1 MTEENLGNVKVLC
14 RFRPLNESELRK
26 SNKLCVGINE
36 GTHTVT
42 MQSNNDS
49 YEFKFDH
56 LFPPSASQETVF
68 EIAGLPI
75 VDSVMQGF
83 NGSTIAYG
91 QTSSGKTF
99 TMLGPRLD
107 DEENMGVI
115 PRIVRELFRQM
126 LCSSPDLEFIIK
138 ISFVELY
145 MERFKDLFN
154 PIKDNLKIKED
165 KTRGIYIEEL
175 TEEYASSEQEVF
187 DLMRMGSENREVV
200 ATQMNQDS
208 SRSHAIFM
216 ISVTQNNLK
225 DYSSKTGKL
234 YLVDLAGSE
243 KLSKTGAEGKRLDEA
258 KKINKS
264 LTILG
269 RVISALTDEHATH
282 IPYRDSKL
290 TRVLQESLGGNSKT
304 SLIIT
309 CSPSPYNAHETLST
323 LRFGIRAKKVKN
335 KPKVNR
341 EYSVAE
347 LKLKLAKAYERIAE
361 LEIQLKAVGALSSP
375 IKSTRSSISQG
386 HPSDAFEDLEHEL
399 ELYKNLL
406 DDEKSNAGVQIAK
419 IEELMNEVQTLT
431 IENLELNQLL
441 NAVADKLQEAENKM
455 HDMQDENSKLTT
467 INSKLE
473 EQIHTISEQKKIF
486 DDSFS
491 TETDEFEIVNIPIEG
506 RRSFGDELS
515 GLRAEIE
522 IRSERENNIEK
533 QIESLK
539 KQLEDALKNK
549 LDIQSLRETIRNEA
563 ALAERE
569 KWAEEKF
576 SIMKDLHN
584 RIHRVVKLE
593 MELDLEKEKNKKL
606 ESALA
611 NDTKSTKRK
620 ILVLEKNNSEL
631 VQANI
636 KLTSERDSAT
646 TDLQVSE
653 RRIARLTEQMV
664 ALDQQNKHL
673 KDQLSK
679 SEDRRSKLQTEVMDL
694 SRQSRYSIAV
704 SRVIKPIRGGRLTI
718 EKPDRSR
725 IQSTINFSESY
736 KGAIG
741 II

>member
-1 MTEENLGNVKVLC
+1 
-14 RFRPLNESELRK
+14 
-26 SNKLCVGINE
+26 
-36 GTHTVT
+36 
-42 MQSNNDS
+42 MQSNNES

-56 LFPPSASQETVF
+56 LFPPSASQEAVF
-68 EIAGLPI
+68 EVAGAPI

-145 MERFKDLFN
+145 MERFKDLFY

-309 CSPSPYNAHETLST
+309 CSPSPYNSHETLST

-361 LEIQLKAVGALSSP
+361 LEIQLKAAGASSSP
-375 IKSTRSSISQG
+375 NKSARSSMMSQV
-386 HPSDAFEDLEHEL
+386 HPSDALEELEHEL

-406 DDEKSNAGVQIAK
+406 DDAKSDYGAQVVK
-419 IEELMNEVQTLT
+419 IEELMNEVQSLT
-431 IENLELNQLL
+431 HENVELNQLL

-455 HDMQDENSKLTT
+455 HDMQDENQKLTT
-467 INSKLE
+467 ISTKLE
-473 EQIHTISEQKKIF
+473 EQIHTITEQKKIF

-491 TETDEFEIVNIPIEG
+491 TETDEFEIVNIPIEA

-515 GLRAEIE
+515 GLKAEIE

-539 KQLEDALKNK
+539 KQLDDALNNK
-549 LDIQSLRETIRNEA
+549 VDIRSLKETIINEA
-563 ALAERE
+563 ALTERE

-611 NDTKSTKRK
+611 NDSKSTKRK
-620 ILVLEKNNSEL
+620 ILILEKNNSEL

-636 KLTSERDSAT
+636 KLTSQRDSAT
-646 TDLQVSE
+646 TDLQVAE
-653 RRIARLTEQMV
+653 KRIARLTEQMV
-664 ALDQQNKHL
+664 TLDQQNKHL
-673 KDQLSK
+673 KDQLSR
-679 SEDRRSKLQTEVMDL
+679 SEDKRSKLQTEVIDL
-694 SRQSRYSIAV
+694 SRQSRYSLAI
-704 SRVIKPIRGGRLTI
+704 SRVIKPIRGGRVPIDKL
-718 EKPDRSR
+718 DRSR
-725 IQSTINFSESY
+725 IQSTINFGESY
-736 KGAIG
+736 KEEIG